1 MTQANGKL
9 PQQFIDLEAW
19 LPWALATEAE
29 RNARRTRS
37 SLADLSAFCDALKPR
52 MHDLIQYM
60 AKFEWGT
67 ALAEADENLYRL
79 GLSYMEA
86 TIPLDL
92 GWKSTVAEDSFPV
105 ERLNLDGRL

>member
-1 MTQANGKL
+1 MTQMTSKL
-9 PQQFIDLEAW
+9 PRQFADLEEW

-29 RNARRTRS
+29 RNAKRTRS
-37 SLADLSAFCDALKPR
+37 SIEQLTAFCGALKPH
-52 MHDLIQYM
+52 MHDLIQYL
-60 AKFEWGT
+60 AEFEWGST
-67 ALAEADENLYRL
+67 LAEADENLYRL

-92 GWKSTVAEDSFPV
+92 GWKSSVPEDSFPV